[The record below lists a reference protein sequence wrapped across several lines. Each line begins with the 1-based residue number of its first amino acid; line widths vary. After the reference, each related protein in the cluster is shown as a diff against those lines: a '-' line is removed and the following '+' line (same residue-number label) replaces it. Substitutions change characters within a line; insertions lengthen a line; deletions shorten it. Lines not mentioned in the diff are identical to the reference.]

1 MIKKNRL
8 WIFFLLIVSCI
19 GEDIINDYV
28 SPNLRITNPI
38 ISIRE
43 GVTYRFTAKFFDT
56 AGDEVAQP
64 QLQWSTQTPTVISV
78 NDTGIITALS
88 PGQAVLILITQSRLG
103 ETIQTEH
110 QFEVTAIPIDTETST
125 TSDTNVDT
133 ITSSDTNLDT
143 TTGTDTS
150 TTSSDTTTST
160 ETVIVVSPQFFEGQ
174 VKSTSSYLL
183 QGNYQY
189 CFENDVLTLNLDD
202 TYRADTALPGLY
214 VYLGNNLNTVYGAYE
229 IGKVT
234 VFEGEHSYSLPAS
247 FGLMDYKYILYWCKP
262 FNVKVG
268 DAQLF
273 D

>member
-88 PGQAVLILITQSRLG
+88 PGQAVLI
-103 ETIQTEH
+103 
-110 QFEVTAIPIDTETST
+110 
-125 TSDTNVDT
+125 
-133 ITSSDTNLDT
+133 
-143 TTGTDTS
+143 
-150 TTSSDTTTST
+150 
-160 ETVIVVSPQFFEGQ
+160 
-174 VKSTSSYLL
+174 
-183 QGNYQY
+183 
-189 CFENDVLTLNLDD
+189 
-202 TYRADTALPGLY
+202 
-214 VYLGNNLNTVYGAYE
+214 
-229 IGKVT
+229 
-234 VFEGEHSYSLPAS
+234 
-247 FGLMDYKYILYWCKP
+247 
-262 FNVKVG
+262 
-268 DAQLF
+268 
-273 D
+273 